1 MRHVAQ
7 LGTPLLVCTLAAC
20 GGGGGGGGGGS
31 APAVPANLAAQVVN
45 GDTIRLTWDGSIGA
59 GSYRVYYDL
68 DAGVERAEASF
79 VEAIAHNNGLAL
91 QTIDLDA
98 QPSARVVLAI
108 TAVSPNGDE
117 SGLSSEVA
125 VAAPDSANFDPLF
138 GDQWHLVNTGQG
150 GGTSGEDANVAP
162 VHAVNILGDGVR
174 IAVVD
179 DGLEIAHEDLLFNVP
194 PGLSFNYLNGSSDP
208 TGGDHGTEC
217 AGVAAAI
224 GLNDLGGMGA
234 APEAQL
240 VGYNLLANLTT
251 ANEANAMTRSAAAN
265 WISSNSWGAT
275 DGLGIP
281 QRSNATWR
289 AAIDSGLVNGR
300 NGLGLIYVWAA
311 GNGGLAG
318 PNPGDNSNSDGQANY
333 FGVIAVG
340 AVGDNGEKASYSE
353 NGANLLLCAPSMGD
367 NNHGIT
373 TVDRTG
379 AAGVNDGAQPGDY
392 TNPNYTNTF
401 NGTSSSTPLVAGVAA
416 LVLEAAPGLTWRDVR
431 LVLARSARQNDAF
444 DASWFTNGGGLK
456 FSHKYGFGCI
466 DAEAAVAVALTHT
479 NVGPLLSETT
489 PDSAVNA
496 PIPDN
501 NATGVSDVIN
511 VVGSGINFIEHVEV
525 RFDADDHPY
534 VGDLQVVLV
543 SPSGSQSV
551 LSDANFAVNQASS
564 YDDWVFGTNVHLDE
578 PADGAW
584 TLVVRD
590 LGAGDIGT
598 FNSWGLRIRGR
609 N

>member
-1 MRHVAQ
+1 
-7 LGTPLLVCTLAAC
+7 
-20 GGGGGGGGGGS
+20 
-31 APAVPANLAAQVVN
+31 VPANLAAQAVN
-45 GDTIRLTWDGSIGA
+45 GDTIRLTWDGSVAA

-68 DAGVERAEASF
+68 DAGVERAQASF

-117 SGLSSEVA
+117 SALSSEV
-125 VAAPDSANFDPLF
+125 VAALPDSANFDPLF

-150 GGTSGEDANVAP
+150 GGTFGEDANIAP

-240 VGYNLLANLTT
+240 VGYNLLLNLTT

-289 AAIDSGLVNGR
+289 AAIDTGLATGR

-311 GNGGLAG
+311 GNGGLSG

-392 TNPNYTNTF
+392 LDPNYTNTF

-416 LVLEAAPGLTWRDVR
+416 LVLEAAPGLTWRDLR

-444 DASWFTNGGGLK
+444 DPSWITNGAGVK
-456 FSHKYGFGCI
+456 FSHKYGFGCV

-479 NVGPLLSETT
+479 NVGSLLSTNT
-489 PDSAVNA
+489 PDSPVNLS
-496 PIPDN
+496 IPDN
-501 NATGVSDVIN
+501 NLTGVSDDI
-511 VVGSGINFIEHVEV
+511 VVAGSGINFIEHVEV

-578 PADGAW
+578 PADGTW

-590 LGAGDIGT
+590 LGANDTGT